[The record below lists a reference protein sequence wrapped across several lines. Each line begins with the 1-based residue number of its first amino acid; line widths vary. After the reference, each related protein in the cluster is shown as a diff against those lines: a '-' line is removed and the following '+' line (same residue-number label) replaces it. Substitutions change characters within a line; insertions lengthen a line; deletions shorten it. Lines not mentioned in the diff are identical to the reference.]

1 MRKAFKIGI
10 IAFIIIFVGGFFVY
24 AGIYYH
30 ADETAT
36 DLMNGTENVSVVK
49 VSNGLLLDG
58 YGNDTAI
65 IFYPGAKVEYT
76 SYLPLFMDVA
86 SKGYDCYLVEMPFNL
101 AFFNKNSADEILK
114 NSSYNHYFI
123 AGHSLG
129 GAMASIYVNST
140 DRMEGIIYLASHS
153 PNEIQIPALSIYGS
167 NDGVMN
173 MEHYQEAKPLMKN
186 NYTELIINGGNHAQ
200 FGNYGNQSGDGAAN
214 ITAESQQDQSVD
226 AIIKFLENY
235 T

>member
-1 MRKAFKIGI
+1 
-10 IAFIIIFVGGFFVY
+10 
-24 AGIYYH
+24 
-30 ADETAT
+30 
-36 DLMNGTENVSVVK
+36 
-49 VSNGLLLDG
+49 
-58 YGNDTAI
+58 
-65 IFYPGAKVEYT
+65 
-76 SYLPLFMDVA
+76 
-86 SKGYDCYLVEMPFNL
+86 
-101 AFFNKNSADEILK
+101 
-114 NSSYNHYFI
+114 
-123 AGHSLG
+123 
-129 GAMASIYVNST
+129 
-140 DRMEGIIYLASHS
+140 MEGIIYLASHS